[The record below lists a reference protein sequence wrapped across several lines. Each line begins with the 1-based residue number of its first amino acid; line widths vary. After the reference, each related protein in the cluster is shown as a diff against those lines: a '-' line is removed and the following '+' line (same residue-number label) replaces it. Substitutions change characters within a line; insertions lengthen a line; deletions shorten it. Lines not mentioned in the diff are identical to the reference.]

1 MAVSLPYGNTMN
13 KVDRWLLPDGIE
25 EILPSEASHIEN
37 LRRLVVNLF
46 QRYGYDYVIPPMVEF
61 IDSLLTGSGELAN
74 LDTFKVVDQLSGKT
88 MGMRADITPQIARMD
103 AHSLKR
109 DGINRLCYA
118 GHVLYTKP
126 KSPLASRTPIQV
138 GVELF
143 GESSLDADKEVISLL
158 LETLKVTG
166 LPHMYVDIGH
176 VGVYRG
182 IMASLNLTTTQQ
194 SEYRT
199 LLQSKSTSAICAWV
213 AANVSD
219 KKGAAMLNVLPT
231 LAGSN
236 DILEQAKAQLVDAP
250 QDVHLAIDELIAVN
264 NTIKARF
271 PDVKCY
277 FDLSELRGYHYYT
290 GLIFGAFAPGVGN
303 ALANGGRYDHV
314 GESFGRARP
323 AIGFTVNLTAISQ
336 VSGHKQK
343 ECSGIYVAPSGC
355 DTLWQEVSS
364 LREKGERVVM
374 GLSDQTGPFAHQ
386 MCDRELVKQ
395 GDVYTVISL

>member
-1 MAVSLPYGNTMN
+1 MT

-25 EILPSEASHIEN
+25 EILPSEASHIES

-109 DGINRLCYA
+109 EGINRLCFA

-143 GESSLDADKEVISLL
+143 GESSLDADKEVMSLL

-166 LPHMYVDIGH
+166 LPQMYVDIGH

-182 IMASLNLTTTQQ
+182 IISTLDLSSEQQ

-199 LLQSKSTSAICAWV
+199 LLQSKSISAISKWV
-213 AANVSD
+213 DENTTTKLAATW
-219 KKGAAMLNVLPT
+219 LNILPT
-231 LAGSN
+231 LAGT
-236 DILEQAKAQLVDAP
+236 DEILAKAQGLLADAP
-250 QDVHLAIDELIAVN
+250 SDVHKAIDELIELN
-264 NTIKARF
+264 NIIKTRF
-271 PDVKCY
+271 PEVKCY

-323 AIGFTVNLTAISQ
+323 ATGFTVNLTAISQ
-336 VSGHKQK
+336 LNSHNQK
-343 ECSGIYVAPSGC
+343 PAVGIYVAPSNC
-355 DTLWQEVSS
+355 NEIWLEV
-364 LREKGERVVM
+364 LRLRTSGERVVM
-374 GLSDQTGPFAHQ
+374 GLSNQTAPYSHQ
-386 MCDRELVKQ
+386 MCNRELIKQ
-395 GDVYTVISL
+395 GDTFTVIPLSDV